1 MQKINHTKLN
11 KSNAD
16 IWGVLYK
23 AIELKNWA
31 LVEQN
36 IKRLYALHKYI
47 FELLEFQDAENA
59 SLKNH
64 LAVNQKT
71 LNEFEKEWLITIAKN
86 HNVYEE
92 VRQRIEKI

>member
-1 MQKINHTKLN
+1 MQKIKHTKIS

-16 IWGVLYK
+16 IWGMLYK
-23 AIELKNWA
+23 AMETQNWA
-31 LVEQN
+31 LVESN
-36 IKRLYALHKYI
+36 LKRLYSLHKYI

-64 LAVNQKT
+64 LAINQKT

-86 HNVYEE
+86 NNVYEE
-92 VRQRIEKI
+92 VRERIEKI